1 MKQEQIFWFEEV
13 CLKLKVSRTKL
24 YDFLIDS
31 GFCYN
36 KHDYDRP
43 VAYKRFA
50 KPTLKL
56 RKKLEHGFFVIRKS
70 DDGECLTFVTKTGLK
85 FIEEHIHDVQ
95 FTYTH
100 DVPVIE

>member
-1 MKQEQIFWFEEV
+1 MKQEQIFWFEEA
-13 CLKLKVSRTKL
+13 CLKLKVSRTEL

-36 KHDYDRP
+36 KHGYDRP

-50 KPTLKL
+50 KPLKL
-56 RKKLEHGFFVIRKS
+56 RKKPEHGFFVIRKS
-70 DDGECLTFVTKTGLK
+70 DEGERLTFVTKSGLK

-100 DVPVIE
+100 DAPVIE